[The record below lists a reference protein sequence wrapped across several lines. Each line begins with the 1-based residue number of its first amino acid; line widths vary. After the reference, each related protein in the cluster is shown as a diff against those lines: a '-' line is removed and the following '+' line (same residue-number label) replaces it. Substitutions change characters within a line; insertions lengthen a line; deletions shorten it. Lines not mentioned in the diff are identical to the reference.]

1 MKIGFVS
8 PYDYGHPGGVNAHI
22 THLAAEFV
30 KMGHQVKT
38 YAPCSK
44 NRPHYMA
51 QGVVPLGHVVPI
63 PHNGSVAYVTLSSWL
78 APKVRSILAKEKYDV
93 LHFHEPS
100 CPLLPWIFL
109 AFSKSVNVAT
119 FHYYGERS
127 LRYWLGV
134 RTPLRVLPRKIDG
147 RTAVSQFAME
157 CASRYLPG
165 EYRMIPNGIDPNYF
179 SADSVAPLD
188 RFLDGKAN
196 ILFVGRLEK
205 RKGADYL
212 IKAYEI
218 VKRARPESRLIIVG
232 AGDRRR
238 KKYEKEI
245 SEKRLQDIVFTGYVS
260 DEELT
265 QYYRTADVFCAPA
278 TGRESFG
285 IVLLEAMAAGKPVV
299 ASDIGGYSRVVDH
312 EVDGLLVPP
321 KDEHRLAQGILTV
334 LDNPDLGA
342 RLGANGR
349 QKAERYSWEG
359 VARQTMDYYVEL
371 LARKQKNGR
380 TQ

>member
-22 THLAAEFV
+22 THLAAELV
-30 KMGHQVKT
+30 KMGHEVKT

-44 NRPHYMA
+44 NRPHYMR
-51 QGVVPLGHVVPI
+51 QGVVPLGHVIPI
-63 PHNGSVAYVTLSSWL
+63 PHNGSIAYVTLSSWL
-78 APKVRSILAKEKYDV
+78 IPKVRRILSREKYDV

-100 CPLLPWIFL
+100 CPLLPWLFL

-127 LRYWLGV
+127 MRYWLGV
-134 RTPLRVLPRKIDG
+134 RTPLRVLPRKLDG

-157 CASRYLPG
+157 CALRYLPG
-165 EYRMIPNGIDPNYF
+165 EYRLIPNGIDPNYF
-179 SADSVAPLD
+179 SADSVAPMEQYC
-188 RFLDGKAN
+188 DGKTN

-212 IKAYEI
+212 IRAYDI
-218 VKRARPESRLIIVG
+218 VKRERPESRLIIVG
-232 AGDRRR
+232 AGDKRRR
-238 KKYEKEI
+238 KYEKEI
-245 SEKRLQDIVFTGYVS
+245 AERRLQDIVFTGYVS

-265 QYYRTADVFCAPA
+265 RYYRTADIFCAPA
-278 TGRESFG
+278 TGKESFG

-312 EVDGLLVPP
+312 DVDGLLVPP
-321 KDEHRLAQGILTV
+321 KDEDRLAEGILG
-334 LDNPDLGA
+334 LIGNPSLRETMGA
-342 RLGANGR
+342 KGKE
-349 QKAERYSWEG
+349 KAQRYSWG
-359 VARQTMDYYVEL
+359 GIAQQTLDYYLEL
-371 LARKQKNGR
+371 MARKRNNGR
-380 TQ
+380 TP

>member
-38 YAPCSK
+38 YAPCSR
-44 NRPHYMA
+44 NRPYYTA

-63 PHNGSVAYVTLSSWL
+63 PHNGSIAYVTLSSWL
-78 APKVRSILAKEKYDV
+78 IPQVRSILAKEKFDI

-109 AFSKSVNVAT
+109 TFSKSVNVAT
-119 FHYYGERS
+119 FHYYSERS
-127 LRYWLGV
+127 LRYWIGV
-134 RTPLRVLPRKIDG
+134 RTPLRVLPRKLDG

-157 CASRYLPG
+157 CARRYLPG
-165 EYRMIPNGIDPNYF
+165 EYRLIPNGIDPNYF
-179 SADSVAPLD
+179 SADSVSPID
-188 RFLDGKAN
+188 RFCDGKTN

-205 RKGADYL
+205 RKGTEYL

-218 VKRARPESRLIIVG
+218 LKRTYPDLRLIIVG
-232 AGDRRR
+232 AGNKRR
-238 KKYEKEI
+238 KKHEKEI
-245 SEKRLQDIVFTGYVS
+245 KEKQIADVVFTGYVP
-260 DEELT
+260 DDELT
-265 QYYRTADVFCAPA
+265 RYYRTADVFCAPS
-278 TGRESFG
+278 TGKESFG

-299 ASDIGGYSRVVDH
+299 ASDIGGYSTVVEH

-321 KDEHRLAQGILTV
+321 KDEHLLAQGILT
-334 LDNPDLGA
+334 LLRNPDLRASMGA
-342 RLGANGR
+342 KGR
-349 QKAERYSWEG
+349 EKAERYSWEG
-359 VARQTMDYYVEL
+359 IAQQTMDYYLEL
-371 LARKQKNGR
+371 LARKHKTGR
-380 TQ
+380 TP